1 MSSLFAPP
9 AAGNPEAPARFAAPP
24 GGRLT
29 PEMRQ
34 AYARDGFLVL
44 ENMVAAADCDALM
57 ARAEELV
64 DAFDP
69 GTLVSSTGASI
80 FSTREQVHGRD
91 AYFQGSGD
99 KVRFFFEEEAFDDA
113 GKLRQDKRL
122 SINKIGHAQHDLDPV
137 FARFSRLP
145 QLAALAGDLGL
156 ARPLLLQS
164 MYIFKQPRI
173 GGEVGWHQD
182 STFLYTE
189 PLSVVGLWFALED
202 ATLENGCLWALPGG
216 HAGPLRERW
225 RRVPGNKGEEMVME
239 KLDETPWDESG
250 AVPLEVP
257 KGSLVVLHGKLPH
270 GSAPN
275 RSARSRHAY
284 TLHLIDGACRY
295 PADNW
300 LQRSADMPL
309 AGFEAS

>member
-1 MSSLFAPP
+1 MSSHFAPP

-57 ARAEELV
+57 ARAAELV

-69 GTLVSSTGASI
+69 GSVASI
-80 FSTREQVHGRD
+80 FSTRGQLHGRD
-91 AYFQGSGD
+91 AYFHESGD

-225 RRVPGNKGEEMVME
+225 RRVAQEMVME
-239 KLDETPWDESG
+239 KLDETPWNEAD
-250 AVPLEVP
+250 AAPLEVP

-275 RSARSRHAY
+275 RSEQSRHSY
-284 TLHLIDGACRY
+284 TLHLIDGACSY

-300 LQRSADMPL
+300 LQRGAGLPL
-309 AGFEAS
+309 RGFEPT

>member
-1 MSSLFAPP
+1 MFAPQ
-9 AAGNPEAPARFAAPP
+9 AATEPSEPPRFAAPP

-29 PEMRQ
+29 APMRE

-44 ENMVAAADCDALM
+44 EDMVAAADCDALRT
-57 ARAEELV
+57 RAAELV
-64 DAFDP
+64 AAFDP
-69 GTLVSSTGASI
+69 GAVASI
-80 FSTREQVHGRD
+80 FSTRGQAHGRD
-91 AYFQGSGD
+91 AYFQESGD
-99 KVRFFFEEEAFDDA
+99 KIRFFFEEEAFDETGA
-113 GKLRQDKRL
+113 LRQDKRL

-137 FARFSRLP
+137 FDRFSRLP
-145 QLAALAGDLGL
+145 QLAGLAGDLGL

-189 PLSVVGLWFALED
+189 PPSVTGLWFALED

-216 HAGPLRERW
+216 HAGPLRARW
-225 RRVPGNKGEEMVME
+225 RRKGDALEME
-239 KLDETPWDESG
+239 RLDDTPWDESR

-257 KGSLVVLHGKLPH
+257 KGTLVVLHGKLPH

-275 RSARSRHAY
+275 RSACSRHAY

-295 PADNW
+295 PDDNW
-300 LQRSADMPL
+300 LQRGPDMPL
-309 AGFEAS
+309 RGFEAP

>member
-1 MSSLFAPP
+1 MFARATASEGSEPL
-9 AAGNPEAPARFAAPP
+9 RFAAPP
-24 GGRLT
+24 AGRLT
-29 PEMRQ
+29 AEMRE

-44 ENMVAAADCDALM
+44 EDMIAAADCDALM
-57 ARAEELV
+57 ARAAELV
-64 DAFDP
+64 AAFDP
-69 GTLVSSTGASI
+69 GEIASI
-80 FSTREQVHGRD
+80 FSTRGQVHGRD
-91 AYFQGSGD
+91 DYFMGSGD
-99 KVRFFFEEEAFDDA
+99 KIRFFFEEEAFDKA
-113 GKLRQDKRL
+113 GALRQDKRL

-137 FARFSRLP
+137 FAHFARLP
-145 QLAALAGDLGL
+145 QLAALAGDLGF
-156 ARPLLLQS
+156 AQPLLLQS

-189 PLSVVGLWFALED
+189 PLSVTGLWFALED

-225 RRVPGNKGEEMVME
+225 RRCDGVMVME
-239 KLDETPWDESG
+239 RLDDTPWDESA

-275 RSARSRHAY
+275 RSDRSRHAY
-284 TLHLIDGACRY
+284 ALHLIDGACAY

-300 LQRSADMPL
+300 LQRGAGLPL
-309 AGFEAS
+309 RGFDL

>member
-1 MSSLFAPP
+1 MFAPVSSSETSEP
-9 AAGNPEAPARFAAPP
+9 PRFAAPP
-24 GGRLT
+24 AGHLT
-29 PEMRQ
+29 AEMRE
-34 AYARDGFLVL
+34 AFARDGFLVL
-44 ENMVAAADCDALM
+44 EDMFAAADCDALM

-64 DAFDP
+64 AGFDP
-69 GTLVSSTGASI
+69 GSVASI
-80 FSTREQVHGRD
+80 FSTRGQVHGRD
-91 AYFQGSGD
+91 AYFMESGD
-99 KVRFFFEEEAFDDA
+99 KIRFFFEEEAFDET
-113 GKLRQDKRL
+113 GTLRQDKRL

-145 QLAALAGDLGL
+145 QLAALAGDLNL
-156 ARPLLLQS
+156 EQPRLLQS

-189 PLSVVGLWFALED
+189 PLSVTGLWFALED
-202 ATLENGCLWALPGG
+202 ATLENGCLWALPGQ

-225 RRVPGNKGEEMVME
+225 RRRGEAMAME
-239 KLDETPWDESG
+239 RLDETPWDESA

-257 KGSLVVLHGKLPH
+257 KGTLVVLHGKLPH

-284 TLHLIDGACRY
+284 TLHLIDGACTY
-295 PADNW
+295 PEDNW
-300 LQRSADMPL
+300 LQRGPDMPL
-309 AGFEAS
+309 RGFAMP

>member
-1 MSSLFAPP
+1 MFALKPGELSP
-9 AAGNPEAPARFAAPP
+9 RPARFAAPA

-29 PEMRQ
+29 AAMQ
-34 AYARDGFLVL
+34 AAFARDGFLLL
-44 ENMVAAADCDALM
+44 EDMVAPADCDALM

-64 DAFDP
+64 AGFDP
-69 GTLVSSTGASI
+69 ASVTSI
-80 FSTREQVHGRD
+80 FSTRGQVHGRD
-91 AYFQGSGD
+91 RYFQESGD
-99 KVRFFFEEEAFDDA
+99 KVRFFFEEEAFDVE
-113 GKLRQDKRL
+113 GRLRQDKRL

-145 QLAALAGDLGL
+145 QLAALAESLEL
-156 ARPLLLQS
+156 AQPLLLQS

-202 ATLENGCLWALPGG
+202 ATLENGCLWAQAGG
-216 HAGPLRERW
+216 HKGPLRERW
-225 RRVPGNKGEEMVME
+225 RRNAEGALVME
-239 KLDETPWDESG
+239 RLDATPWPETG
-250 AVPLEVP
+250 VPLEAP

-284 TLHLIDGACRY
+284 TLHLIDGAAAY

-300 LQRSADMPL
+300 LQRGADLPL
-309 AGFEAS
+309 RGFAT

>member
-1 MSSLFAPP
+1 MFAVSP
-9 AAGNPEAPARFAAPP
+9 NDRDLQVARFAAPP
-24 GGRLT
+24 GGALT
-29 PEMRQ
+29 AEMRA
-34 AYARDGFLVL
+34 AYDRDGFLVV
-44 ENMVAAADCDALM
+44 EGMVAAADCDALM

-64 DAFDP
+64 AAFDP
-69 GTLVSSTGASI
+69 GTVASV

-91 AYFQGSGD
+91 QYFQESGD
-99 KVRFFFEEEAFDDA
+99 KIRLFFEEEAFDAA
-113 GKLRQDKRL
+113 GRLRQDKRL

-137 FARFSRLP
+137 FRRFSRLP
-145 QLAALAGDLGL
+145 QLAALAGGLGL
-156 ARPLLLQS
+156 AEPLLLQS

-216 HAGPLRERW
+216 HKGPLRERW
-225 RRVPGNKGEEMVME
+225 RRDGAAMVMQR
-239 KLDETPWDESG
+239 LDDAPWPQEG

-257 KGSLVVLHGKLPH
+257 KGTLVVLHGSLPH

-275 RSARSRHAY
+275 RSNRSRHAY

-300 LQRSADMPL
+300 LQRGPAMPL
-309 AGFEAS
+309 RGFDA

>member
-1 MSSLFAPP
+1 MFAPKLGELSP
-9 AAGNPEAPARFAAPP
+9 RPARFAAPAD
-24 GGRLT
+24 GRLSAA
-29 PEMRQ
+29 MQ
-34 AYARDGFLVL
+34 AAFARDGFLLL
-44 ENMVAAADCDALM
+44 EGMVAPGECDRLM

-64 DAFDP
+64 AAFDP
-69 GTLVSSTGASI
+69 ASVTSI
-80 FSTREQVHGRD
+80 FSTRGQVHGRD
-91 AYFQGSGD
+91 AYFQESGD
-99 KVRFFFEEEAFDDA
+99 KIRFFFEEEAFDGD
-113 GKLRQDKRL
+113 GRLRQDKRL

-145 QLAALAGDLGL
+145 PLAALAGSLGL

-216 HAGPLRERW
+216 HRGPLRERW
-225 RRVPGNKGEEMVME
+225 RRNGEGALVME
-239 KLDETPWDESG
+239 RLDDTSWPEE
-250 AVPLEVP
+250 AVPLEAP
-257 KGSLVVLHGKLPH
+257 KGTLVVLHGKLPH

-275 RSARSRHAY
+275 RSTVSRHAY
-284 TLHLIDGACRY
+284 TLHLIDGACAY

-300 LQRSADMPL
+300 LQRGPDLPL
-309 AGFEAS
+309 RGFAP

>member
-1 MSSLFAPP
+1 MFAPKLGELSP
-9 AAGNPEAPARFAAPP
+9 RPTRFAAPP
-24 GGRLT
+24 DGRLT
-29 PEMRQ
+29 AAMQ
-34 AYARDGFLVL
+34 AAFARDGFLLL
-44 ENMVAAADCDALM
+44 EGMVAPGECDRLM

-64 DAFDP
+64 AAFDP
-69 GTLVSSTGASI
+69 ASVTSI
-80 FSTREQVHGRD
+80 FSTRGQVHGRD
-91 AYFQGSGD
+91 AYFQESGD
-99 KVRFFFEEEAFDDA
+99 KIRFFFEEEAFDGD
-113 GKLRQDKRL
+113 GRLRQDKRL

-145 QLAALAGDLGL
+145 RLAALAGSLGL

-182 STFLYTE
+182 STFLHTE

-216 HAGPLRERW
+216 HRGPLRERW
-225 RRVPGNKGEEMVME
+225 RRNGEGALVME
-239 KLDETPWDESG
+239 RLDDTPWPEEG
-250 AVPLEVP
+250 MPLEAP
-257 KGSLVVLHGKLPH
+257 KGTLVVLHGKLPH

-275 RSARSRHAY
+275 RSTVSRHAY
-284 TLHLIDGACRY
+284 TLHLIDGACAY

-300 LQRSADMPL
+300 LQRGPDLPL
-309 AGFEAS
+309 RGFAP

>member
-1 MSSLFAPP
+1 MFAPKRSEHP
-9 AAGNPEAPARFAAPP
+9 VQAARFAAAP
-24 GGRLT
+24 GGSLSA
-29 PEMRQ
+29 ELKA

-44 ENMVAAADCDALM
+44 EGMVADADCDALI

-64 DAFDP
+64 EAFDP
-69 GTLVSSTGASI
+69 ASVTSI
-80 FSTREQVHGRD
+80 FSTRGQVHGRD
-91 AYFQGSGD
+91 RYFHESAD
-99 KVRFFFEEEAFDDA
+99 KVRCFFEEEAFDAA
-113 GKLRQDKRL
+113 GRLRQDKHL

-145 QLAALAGDLGL
+145 QLAALACGLGL
-156 ARPLLLQS
+156 AEPLLLQS

-189 PLSVVGLWFALED
+189 PLSVAGLWFALED

-216 HAGPLRERW
+216 HLGPLRERW
-225 RRVPGNKGEEMVME
+225 RRVGDEMVME
-239 KLDETPWDESG
+239 RLDDTPWDEAA

-257 KGSLVVLHGKLPH
+257 KGTLVVLHGKLPH

-275 RSARSRHAY
+275 RSAVSRHAY
-284 TLHLIDGACRY
+284 TLHLIDGACAY
-295 PADNW
+295 ASDNW
-300 LQRSADMPL
+300 LQRGADLPL
-309 AGFEAS
+309 RGFDGAPAR